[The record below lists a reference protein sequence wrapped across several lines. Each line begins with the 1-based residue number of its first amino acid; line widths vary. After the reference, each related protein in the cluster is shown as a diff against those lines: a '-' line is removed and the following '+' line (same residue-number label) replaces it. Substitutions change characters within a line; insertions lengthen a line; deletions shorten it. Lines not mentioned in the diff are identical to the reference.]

1 MSSNEISE
9 TSCGHNWKIWKRTW
23 KKMVLS
29 ASKLLWTFGPW
40 FRWPTCFAF
49 NKSLFHLT
57 FSLLFLKSELLLPAP
72 EAMFYGQDQGPD
84 LGCKTWTPSWWI
96 TSTWP
101 DWRVIKSNQ
110 SMRSWGSWV
119 LSTWGWY
126 HLKLMALHVQ
136 PELRKNLSF
145 PHLKHLGFSLSGVL
159 LFAACHEVPS
169 KHRMPSFVH
178 VLPRRHSDW
187 IWCQIFSVICIN
199 DRFPTYPK
207 SLILIIFN
215 ASSFDDL
222 SCHDAPITLRCWC
235 FFSGLHLQGLHL
247 GCSPDGV
254 YLAFPY
260 SRGLGWSGLG
270 WVSGIANPY
279 VKPF

>member
-1 MSSNEISE
+1 
-9 TSCGHNWKIWKRTW
+9 
-23 KKMVLS
+23 
-29 ASKLLWTFGPW
+29 
-40 FRWPTCFAF
+40 
-49 NKSLFHLT
+49 
-57 FSLLFLKSELLLPAP
+57 
-72 EAMFYGQDQGPD
+72 
-84 LGCKTWTPSWWI
+84 
-96 TSTWP
+96 
-101 DWRVIKSNQ
+101 
-110 SMRSWGSWV
+110 
-119 LSTWGWY
+119 
-126 HLKLMALHVQ
+126 LKLIALHVQ